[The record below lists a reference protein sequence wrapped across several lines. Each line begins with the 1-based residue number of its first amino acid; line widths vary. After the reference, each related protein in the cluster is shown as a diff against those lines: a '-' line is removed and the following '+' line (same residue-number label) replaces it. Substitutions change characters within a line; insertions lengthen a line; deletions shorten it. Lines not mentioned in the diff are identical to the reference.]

1 MTSPE
6 FYHNKTILVTGGVG
20 SIGSQ
25 LVRNLLRFDPASIRV
40 FDNNETGLFDL
51 EQDLHSPSIRIL
63 IGDVRDKNRVDM
75 AMDGVDIVFHASALK
90 HVPLCEYNP
99 FEAVK
104 TNVLGTQNV
113 LEAALRNQVEK
124 VINISTDKAVNPA
137 NVMGATK
144 LLAERLAISAN
155 YYKGDKRTVISSVR
169 FGNVLNSRGSVIP
182 LFKNQIREGKCV
194 TVTDTEMNRFF
205 MDIPSAV
212 NLILTAGRISR
223 GGEIFILKMPAIRIL
238 DLAEVM
244 IEHYA
249 PVFGFKP
256 DEIPLK
262 IIGKRNGEKLYEDLL
277 TEEEIERVYENEDMF
292 VIVSRSSAAENPDDL
307 ISPSGDPFDL
317 VVPPGFRRAKR
328 QQYSSKNVPLV
339 DRDRIRDLL
348 KDF

>member
-1 MTSPE
+1 MTGSD
-6 FYHNKTILVTGGVG
+6 FYKNKKILVTGGVG

-25 LVRNLLRFDPASIRV
+25 LVRNLLKFDPASIRV
-40 FDNNETGLFDL
+40 FDNNETGLFEI
-51 EQDLHSPSIRIL
+51 EQDLHSPTIRIL
-63 IGDVRDKNRVDM
+63 VGDVRDKNRVDL
-75 AMDGVDIVFHASALK
+75 AMDGIDIVFHASALK

-113 LEAALRNQVEK
+113 LEAALKNQVEK
-124 VINISTDKAVNPA
+124 VINISTDKAVNPT

-144 LLAERLAISAN
+144 LLAERLAITAN
-155 YYKGDKRTVISSVR
+155 YYKGKKRTIFSSVR

-194 TVTDTEMNRFF
+194 TITDREMNRFF

-223 GGEIFILKMPAIRIL
+223 GGEIFILKMPALKII

-249 PVFGFKP
+249 PKFGFRP
-256 DEIPLK
+256 EDIPLK
-262 IIGKRNGEKLYEDLL
+262 IIGKRNGEKLYEDLM
-277 TEEEIERVYENEDMF
+277 TEEESDRVYENDEMF
-292 VIVSRSSAAENPDDL
+292 VIAPDSLPGTMDEWR
-307 ISPSGDPFDL
+307 
-317 VVPPGFRRAKR
+317 VPGGFRHADRDT
-328 QQYSSKNVPLV
+328 YSSKNAPVA
-339 DRDRIRDLL
+339 DRDRIRNLL
-348 KDF
+348 KNF